1 MQVASRPRL
10 NAGIALVGASVI
22 AVCPLAPSMPHDI
35 HLPSV
40 QSAAVELAALAAPV
54 ANPVEQWAQVIQTAV
69 ANLGQLGQQLAADP
83 APILQQIIANQSA
96 NAAILGNAAGAA
108 STAVT
113 TALQALPAALQAAA
127 TQLAAGNVTDAVTT
141 VTNPVILAALGLIDA
156 GFTGADAWQAVV
168 NTTQNLANA
177 VAAVPSLALAGFLA
191 VTAPLVSVINANTA
205 TAQAVVD
212 AARTGNLE
220 GVATALINDPA
231 LVTGAFLNGY
241 GDIPLLGLPAGGL
254 ISGPGEIPGITNGL
268 ISGLLSLRDTIAAAL
283 APQTAKTAL
292 AALTAKVPAAASVA
306 ALSPAGTTV
315 TLATAPATK
324 AIEAAPAKD
333 ATDTTTAAKDP
344 SATGTS
350 ATDVTTKSSTSSASS
365 TDATDSSTSAAA
377 SSTGDTTTK
386 GDTGTTSGTDTGTKS
401 GTDTGTKSGSDTGT
415 KGGSDTK
422 GGRHAKGDGG
432 AKKSGDHGSKSGSNS
447 NGGGGRHRK

>member
-22 AVCPLAPSMPHDI
+22 AVCPLAPTMPHDI

-127 TQLAAGNVTDAVTT
+127 TQLGAGDVTGAVTALT
-141 VTNPVILAALGLIDA
+141 GPVLPLVLGLIDA

-168 NTTQNLANA
+168 NTTQNFANA
-177 VAAVPSLALAGFLA
+177 VAAVPKLALSGLLA
-191 VTAPLVSVINANTA
+191 VASPLLSDINANA
-205 TAQAVVD
+205 AVGQAVVD
-212 AARTGNLE
+212 AVRTGDLV
-220 GVATALINDPA
+220 GVVTALVNAPA
-231 LVTGAFLNGY
+231 VLTGATLNGF
-241 GDIPLLGLPAGGL
+241 GTLPGIGTPLGGL
-254 ISGPGEIPGITNGL
+254 LSGPGSIPGLTDGL

-283 APQTAKTAL
+283 DPQAKAAT
-292 AALTAKVPAAASVA
+292 AALTAKAPAIASVA
-306 ALSPAGTTV
+306 ALSTAGTTV
-315 TLATAPATK
+315 TLTAPPATK
-324 AIEAAPAKD
+324 AIEAPAPKD
-333 ATDTTTAAKDP
+333 ATDTSAAAKD
-344 SATGTS
+344 STATGTS
-350 ATDVTTKSSTSSASS
+350 ATDATTKSSTSSTSS
-365 TDATDSSTSAAA
+365 T
-377 SSTGDTTTK
+377 DTTTK
-386 GDTGTTSGTDTGTKS
+386 GDTGTETGTGTKS
-401 GTDTGTKSGSDTGT
+401 GTDTGTKGDHG
-415 KGGSDTK
+415 TK
-422 GGRHAKGDGG
+422 GGRHAQGDGG

-447 NGGGGRHRK
+447 KGGGGRHRK